1 MVPQLLHVESVVKW
15 CHQIHDGR
23 TNQCGVLL
31 FLLCTIMR
39 IRYSTVH
46 QDTASVSFWELTKEK
61 LYRGAFVFDHLRVWL
76 FHSISSRII
85 TPMQQLCSAG
95 FVFFQ
100 IAYMYP
106 IAIVRS
112 TVLFGESFVLY
123 SVQSPFSYREP
134 VGVGALSGGLS
145 VDAQAA

>member
-1 MVPQLLHVESVVKW
+1 
-15 CHQIHDGR
+15 
-23 TNQCGVLL
+23 
-31 FLLCTIMR
+31 
-39 IRYSTVH
+39 
-46 QDTASVSFWELTKEK
+46 
-61 LYRGAFVFDHLRVWL
+61 
-76 FHSISSRII
+76 
-85 TPMQQLCSAG
+85 MQQLCSAG

-123 SVQSPFSYREP
+123 SVQFPFLYREP